1 MSYKIGVLLSGN
13 GVYDGS
19 EIHESVFALLAID
32 ENGGEAVCFAPNT
45 NQHHVINHITGEE
58 MNETRNVMVEAAR
71 IARGAIS
78 DLAEI
83 RTDNLDA
90 LVIPGGFGAAK
101 NLTKWAF
108 SGPDGKIVPDV
119 KRIIN
124 EFVAAKKPI
133 VGLCMGPTVI
143 AKALESANLNARL
156 TVGSTQEKS
165 PYEIEAISLGMQK
178 VGAVAEMKTIREIAI
193 DTENKIISAPCY
205 MMEGSI
211 TDVRKNIKQA
221 IDQLFKMLQP

>member
-1 MSYKIGVLLSGN
+1 MATKI
-13 GVYDGS
+13 
-19 EIHESVFALLAID
+19 
-32 ENGGEAVCFAPNT
+32 
-45 NQHHVINHITGEE
+45 NQHQVDNHISGEE

-78 DLAEI
+78 DLVDMNA
-83 RTDNLDA
+83 DNLDA

-108 SGPDGKIVPDV
+108 NGPDGEIVPGV

-124 EFVAAKKPI
+124 EFISAKKPI

-143 AKALESANLNARL
+143 AKALESTNVNARL
-156 TVGSTQEKS
+156 TVGTTEETS
-165 PYEIEAISLGMQK
+165 PYEIEAISAGMEK
-178 VGAVAEMKTIREIAI
+178 AGAVAEMKTIREISI
-193 DTENKIISAPCY
+193 DTENRIISAPCY

-211 TDVRKNIKQA
+211 TDVRNNIKQA
-221 IDQLFKMLQP
+221 IDQLFEMLQKL